1 MNATRKLERRNN
13 TTKNSFYGDKLLIKI
28 ITIKIAGKQT
38 KGCHPFSISRKCCFG
53 IRMRKYQLCNESTE
67 KPVNKTHPSHN
78 SICGS
83 KTYKKGNQVRLFILL
98 SQKITEARL
107 LILIRIRRVNYSKE
121 TSKQDF
127 LAQSIEHCNHCN
139 VRRH

>member
-1 MNATRKLERRNN
+1 MNATQKLERRNN

-28 ITIKIAGKQT
+28 ITIKIAGKQR

-83 KTYKKGNQVRLFILL
+83 KTYKKGNQVQLFSL
-98 SQKITEARL
+98 SQKITLERL
-107 LILIRIRRVNYSKE
+107 LILIRIRRLNYSKG
-121 TSKQDF
+121 TTKQDF
-127 LAQSIEHCNHCN
+127 LAQSIEHCN